1 MADVNERMRER
12 EGERRMWITFRL
24 PLVPAFSWGDVCK
37 ITCSYEVDWRWLW
50 NWMRGWETASSVR
63 CLWRRLLS
71 AANPSLP
78 LAPPQRPEIKTD
90 KNISSHF
97 RTSRSLTLISLPW
110 AFLLKTLSP
119 HSPALFS
126 LSLLFMSFFISPFH
140 LSPYISASLL
150 DLSVFCPHWEAL
162 EGCLEGVMCGESD
175 LDDHWPQGSGHLLA
189 GANSFIP
196 APPAGP
202 LDLGPQPVP

>member
-12 EGERRMWITFRL
+12 EGERKMWITFRL

-126 LSLLFMSFFISPFH
+126 LSALYVFFH
-140 LSPYISASLL
+140 LPFPSLSLYPGLSSRFVCLLSTLRGLGGLSRRRNVWRVWPWRPLASRIRTSIS
-150 DLSVFCPHWEAL
+150 
-162 EGCLEGVMCGESD
+162 GG
-175 LDDHWPQGSGHLLA
+175 
-189 GANSFIP
+189 
-196 APPAGP
+196 
-202 LDLGPQPVP
+202 